1 MIKYLKSV
9 HSAPEKA
16 AKGVRYGRRI
26 GSVSCNPD
34 RCFFSGFEVAR
45 VWSSRAAREHDPR
58 AWLFS
63 CVSERSRSESTRRR
77 KQARFW

>member
-16 AKGVRYGRRI
+16 TNEVGSVRRI

-34 RCFFSGFEVAR
+34 RCFSQGSRSLGFGAL
-45 VWSSRAAREHDPR
+45 ALREHDPR
-58 AWLFS
+58 ACCFP
-63 CVSERSRSESTRRR
+63 V
-77 KQARFW
+77 

>member
-1 MIKYLKSV
+1 MIKYQKSL

-16 AKGVRYGRRI
+16 AKEVGYVRRI

-58 AWLFS
+58 ACCFP
-63 CVSERSRSESTRRR
+63 V
-77 KQARFW
+77 